1 MRRFLFFVTQR
12 HPLGG
17 HKRWSDLQAALDVSV
32 LEVRARAALRL
43 TSLLFAGVLL
53 TFVSCGT
60 PAGPRDGLNGN
71 WAWEYNRNPSGSSM
85 NLSLRTAGSN
95 VTGTGVSYGI
105 GPASRVDSITIVGHR
120 AELVLVESLVLTL
133 DFASGRLVTYS
144 GQLVGANQL
153 KGTWT
158 EANQS
163 HSVGFYRE

>member
-1 MRRFLFFVTQR
+1 
-12 HPLGG
+12 
-17 HKRWSDLQAALDVSV
+17 
-32 LEVRARAALRL
+32 
-43 TSLLFAGVLL
+43 
-53 TFVSCGT
+53 
-60 PAGPRDGLNGN
+60 
-71 WAWEYNRNPSGSSM
+71 M
-85 NLSLRTAGSN
+85 NLSRRAAGSN

-163 HSVGFYRE
+163 HSVGSIGNSISRQWRHSDRSWFVLSPRVPIWPPK